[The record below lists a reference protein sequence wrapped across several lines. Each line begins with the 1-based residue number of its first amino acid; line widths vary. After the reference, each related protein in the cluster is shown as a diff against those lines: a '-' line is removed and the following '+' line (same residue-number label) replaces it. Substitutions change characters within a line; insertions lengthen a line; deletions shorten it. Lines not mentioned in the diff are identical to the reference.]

1 MKILTTVLLAILL
14 LGAPPLHAQQQTFI
28 FKLYGGLFFPSNE
41 QFHDL
46 YKSNSE
52 AIWGVGASLPMGS
65 FVFFD
70 GDIGIFRAS
79 AYINPQNDS
88 SAVLEE
94 NIIHVG
100 LLHKQQIG
108 RLLFFRTTAGL
119 NYITIKQKYTSPRA
133 PDVVIEGDTKTGY
146 YAGLG
151 VERMVES
158 GQASLF
164 ADLIYDYRRSHR
176 QELEGDFG
184 GVRLIIGLHII
195 LF

>member
-1 MKILTTVLLAILL
+1 MKNLKTLLLALL
-14 LGAPPLHAQQQTFI
+14 IPWALPAHAQEQTFI
-28 FKLYGGLFFPSNE
+28 FKLYGGLFFPSNA

-52 AIWGVGASLPMGS
+52 AIWGGGVSLPMGS
-65 FVFFD
+65 YVFLD

-79 AYINPQNDS
+79 TYLDPGSDS
-88 SAVLEE
+88 SAALEE

-108 RLLFFRTTAGL
+108 RLLFFRATAGL
-119 NYITIKQKYTSPRA
+119 NYITIREKVTSPRS
-133 PDVVIEGDTKTGY
+133 PDVVIEGDKKTGY
-146 YAGLG
+146 YAGIG
-151 VERMVES
+151 MERMVES
-158 GQASLF
+158 GQASIF
-164 ADLIYDYRRSHR
+164 ADLMYDYRRSHR